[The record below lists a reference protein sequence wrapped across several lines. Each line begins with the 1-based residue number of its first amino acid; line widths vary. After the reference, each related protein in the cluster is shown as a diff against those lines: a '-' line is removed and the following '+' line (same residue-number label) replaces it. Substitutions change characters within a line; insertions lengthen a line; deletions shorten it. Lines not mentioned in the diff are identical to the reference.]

1 MTTTWC
7 LNVRCRVYTV
17 TAPRLPICQWG
28 SVSPSQLPLRTA
40 NMSHTR
46 ARRHVRPE
54 RSLRTVNMDVGSVAN
69 LIGCLRSV
77 SSYRRLTRARWQHCN
92 CHGYMLLCLALGDR
106 DGACR
111 GEDGEEGRMLAHIPC
126 LWDQLKQLHV
136 VEHKHGQ
143 SSGAVHRV

>member
-1 MTTTWC
+1 MSGVEST
-7 LNVRCRVYTV
+7 LSQ
-17 TAPRLPICQWG
+17 PRGSQ
-28 SVSPSQLPLRTA
+28 SVSGALSLPQLPLRTA

-54 RSLRTVNMDVGSVAN
+54 RSLRTVNMDAGSVAN

-111 GEDGEEGRMLAHIPC
+111 GEDGEEGRVLAHIPC